1 VELEHGTH
9 DPETNVTGNAQAL
22 KQMEMVETSLLKN
35 AKVVIT
41 GHGIGPTLL
50 LGSQPVSVS
59 SDRNGAG
66 FKSGK

>member
-1 VELEHGTH
+1 
-9 DPETNVTGNAQAL
+9 
-22 KQMEMVETSLLKN
+22 MEMVETSLLKN

-41 GHGIGPTLL
+41 EHSISPTLL

-66 FKSGK
+66 FKVGEVKE